1 MTAYLFDERRGKAI
15 EDWADVVGRLEENQV
30 IWVDLVDPSDDEER
44 AVRDG
49 LELGEAKLRSGV
61 EGARPELELAED
73 HIRVTAVAVS
83 DEEKDPAREAVVIDC
98 LIGTNWVLTSHLSE
112 IAVIE
117 DFRSRA
123 EGAGELGELDAPSFL
138 ATLLE
143 WVVTSYTRAFAEI
156 ESTLEDFDVSA
167 LQSPRRDT
175 ERQISVLV
183 ETRRRIGRLRRSL
196 APHREIFA
204 ALSHPELNLISTER
218 SAERFEKLTRQI
230 DAALA
235 SATEAKDSV
244 VNSFDVL
251 IVRTEHR
258 TNEIMKV
265 LTLASILLLPGALIA
280 GVMGMN
286 VNFAAGTFA
295 NSPLFW
301 TVIALI
307 VGIALATLGVARLRR
322 WIELADRQLSD
333 RNRG

>member
-1 MTAYLFDERRGKAI
+1 VDRVTDQDLSDVTAYLFDERRGKAI
-15 EDWADVVGRLEENQV
+15 EDWADVVGQLDENQV
-30 IWVDLVDPSDDEER
+30 LWVDLVDPSDDDER

-49 LELGEAKLRSGV
+49 FELGEVNVRSRD
-61 EGARPELELAED
+61 EGAQPELELAED

-83 DEEKDPAREAVVIDC
+83 DDEKDPAREAVVIDC
-98 LIGTNWVLTSHLSE
+98 LIGTNWVLTSHVGE

-123 EGAGELGELDAPSFL
+123 EGAGELGVLDAPSFL

-143 WVVTSYTRAFAEI
+143 WVVTSYSRAFAEI

-175 ERQISVLV
+175 ERQVSVLV

-204 ALSHPELNLISTER
+204 TLSHPELDLISTER
-218 SAERFEKLTRQI
+218 SAERFEKLTGQI

-244 VNSFDVL
+244 VSSFDVL

-280 GVMGMN
+280 GLMGMN
-286 VNFAAGTFA
+286 VNFQAGTFA

-301 TVIALI
+301 IVIALI

-322 WIELADRQLSD
+322 WI
-333 RNRG
+333 

>member
-1 MTAYLFDERRGKAI
+1 
-15 EDWADVVGRLEENQV
+15 
-30 IWVDLVDPSDDEER
+30 
-44 AVRDG
+44 
-49 LELGEAKLRSGV
+49 LGEVKLRTGD

-73 HIRVTAVAVS
+73 YIRVTAVAVS
-83 DEEKDPAREAVVIDC
+83 DDEKDPAREAVVIDC
-98 LIGTNWVLTSHLSE
+98 LIGSNWVLTSHLSE
-112 IAVIE
+112 IAVID
-117 DFRSRA
+117 DFRTRA
-123 EGAGELGELDAPSFL
+123 EGAGELGALDAPSFL

-143 WVVTSYTRAFAEI
+143 WVVTSYSRAFAEI

-175 ERQISVLV
+175 ERQVSVLV
-183 ETRRRIGRLRRSL
+183 ETRRRVGRLRRSL

-204 ALSHPELNLISTER
+204 TLSHPELDLISTER
-218 SAERFEKLTRQI
+218 SAERFEKLTGQI

-244 VNSFDVL
+244 VSSFDVL

-286 VNFAAGTFA
+286 VNFAAGTFSG
-295 NSPLFW
+295 SPLFW

-307 VGIALATLGVARLRR
+307 AGIALATLGVARLRR
-322 WIELADRQLSD
+322 WI
-333 RNRG
+333 